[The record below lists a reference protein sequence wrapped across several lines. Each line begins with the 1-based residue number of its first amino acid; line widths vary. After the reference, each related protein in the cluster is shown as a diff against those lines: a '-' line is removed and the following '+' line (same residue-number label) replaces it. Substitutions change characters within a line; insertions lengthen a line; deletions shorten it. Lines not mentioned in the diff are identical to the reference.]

1 MGRDEDEDGGAC
13 AIAAAVQSFT
23 EDAPSA
29 VSGQMMGSKRKS
41 GDCYWSIHG
50 SRKVAAGLIAK

>member
-1 MGRDEDEDGGAC
+1 MEMEGRVLLP
-13 AIAAAVQSFT
+13 AALQSFT

-41 GDCYWSIHG
+41 GDGYWSIHG